1 MHIEDICIDDNY
13 RGNNYGKILMNYL
26 IDEAKKEKEKH
37 ERDGSPLKRV
47 EESKTGLLT
56 E

>member
-1 MHIEDICIDDNY
+1 M
-13 RGNNYGKILMNYL
+13 KM
-26 IDEAKKEKEKH
+26 DEAKKEKEKH